1 MTRMIQVLFALS
13 LILGFI
19 PLSNAFA
26 VTQVT
31 KVEYSDPGQVTI
43 TGDGK
48 LNFEKTVNAQDKQI
62 IIEIKDA
69 QVASGAGE
77 KIDTSSSKGMLS
89 QVSPYQVEGK
99 DTVRVV
105 LQLRGMVDA
114 NITQDGNVLK
124 VSVPTSAG
132 ANAPSTTTAE
142 APPPAEVGTPA
153 AKNDKL
159 DEFFENQT
167 TKRFIGK
174 HITLQ
179 FRDADAVDVFR
190 LIGEA
195 SGFNI
200 VLGSDVSG
208 KVTLSLVD
216 VPWDLALDT
225 LLTSLRL
232 GAERSNNVLRISSLS
247 SLTSEK
253 QEELRAKQ
261 ASQATAV
268 RVTKI
273 FSISYAKPSD
283 LLVILKQ
290 FGSASPAS
298 LGGPGIGGSATN
310 IIVDERTNSIIVQDT
325 PDNIERMKKLIAL
338 LDTQTPQI
346 LIEAKV
352 IEATE
357 SFGKTIGGSIG
368 GGRSSSEQAVASF
381 NGSNPVDPLIGSA
394 SSIFPNGSSV
404 ATASANSGALGLSN
418 ILNGPTFGLF
428 SGLRITSLLNI
439 GESESQIKIVSSP
452 KLVVLNKQAANI
464 VQGTPVLVPGTTTQN
479 GVTIPANTVQSAN
492 LSLTVTP
499 TVTNDGNIMMDLGI
513 TNNIPIP
520 FAGGLGGVGT
530 RSITSKVVS
539 ESGATLVIGGIF
551 NDRVS
556 HNESGFPFLRK
567 IPILG
572 HLFGSEADSTD
583 RSELFIFITP
593 RILNEKESGLSG

>member
-1 MTRMIQVLFALS
+1 MMKTIQPLFFLTLALCVCS
-13 LILGFI
+13 
-19 PLSNAFA
+19 SSSAYA
-26 VTQVT
+26 VTQIT
-31 KVEYSDPGQVTI
+31 KVEMSDPGQVVI

-48 LNFEKTVNAQDKQI
+48 LDFEKTVNAQDNQV

-69 QVASGAGE
+69 QIAKGAGE
-77 KIDTSSSKGMLS
+77 KIDASSSKGMLN
-89 QVSPYQVEGK
+89 QISPYQVEGK
-99 DTVRVV
+99 DVVRVV
-105 LQLRGMVDA
+105 LQMRDKVDA
-114 NITQDGNVLK
+114 NVTQEGNTLK
-124 VSVPTSAG
+124 VSVPTTAG
-132 ANAPSTTTAE
+132 SVAAAAT
-142 APPPAEVGTPA
+142 PAEVGVPA
-153 AKNDKL
+153 EKNDKL
-159 DEFFENQT
+159 DQFFENQT

-179 FRDADAVDVFR
+179 LRDADAVDVFR

-200 VLGSDVSG
+200 VLGSDVTG

-225 LLTSLRL
+225 LLTTLRL
-232 GAERSNNVLRISSLS
+232 GAERSNNVLRVITLAN
-247 SLTSEK
+247 LTTEK

-261 ASQATAV
+261 ASQATAI
-268 RVTKI
+268 RMTKI

-283 LLVILKQ
+283 LVTILRQ
-290 FGSASPAS
+290 FGSASAPAA
-298 LGGPGIGGSATN
+298 GSTPPN
-310 IIVDERTNSIIVQDT
+310 ISVDERTNSIIVQDT

-357 SFGKTIGGSIG
+357 TFGKTIGGSIG
-368 GGRSSSEQAVASF
+368 AGRSSSEQDFGSF
-381 NGSNPVDPLIGSA
+381 NGANPVDPLIGTP
-394 SSIFPNGSSV
+394 SSIFPTGAGIATATGGSSP
-404 ATASANSGALGLSN
+404 SGTLGISN
-418 ILNGPTFGLF
+418 LLNGPTFGLF

-439 GESESQIKIVSSP
+439 GESESQVKIVSSP
-452 KLVVLNKQAANI
+452 KLVVLNKQSANI
-464 VQGTPVLVPGTTTQN
+464 VQGTPVLVPGTTTTTQ
-479 GVTIPANTVQSAN
+479 GVTIPANTVQNAN

-499 TVTNDGNIMMDLGI
+499 TVTNDGNIMMDLAI
-513 TNNIPIP
+513 TNNIPQA
-520 FAGGLGGVGT
+520 FGGGLGGVAN

-539 ESGATLVIGGIF
+539 ESGSTLVIGGIF
-551 NDRVS
+551 NDSTS

-572 HLFGSEADSTD
+572 HLFGTEADSTN

-593 RILNEKESGLSG
+593 RILNEKESGFAG

>member
-1 MTRMIQVLFALS
+1 MMKTIQPIIFLTLAVYLFSGAK
-13 LILGFI
+13 
-19 PLSNAFA
+19 AYA
-26 VTQVT
+26 VTQIS
-31 KVEYSDPGQVTI
+31 KVEVSDSGQVVI

-48 LNFEKTVNAQDKQI
+48 LDFEKTINSQDNQVV
-62 IIEIKDA
+62 IEIKDA
-69 QVASGAGE
+69 QIAKGAGE
-77 KIDTSSSKGMLS
+77 KIDTSASKGMLS

-99 DTVRVV
+99 DVVRVV
-105 LQLRGMVDA
+105 LQMRDKVDA
-114 NITQDGNVLK
+114 NITQEGNTLK
-124 VSVPTSAG
+124 VSVPTTSSA
-132 ANAPSTTTAE
+132 AVATTE
-142 APPPAEVGTPA
+142 APPAEIGTPA
-153 AKNDKL
+153 EKNDKL
-159 DEFFENQT
+159 DQFFENQT

-179 FRDADAVDVFR
+179 LRDADAVDVFR

-200 VLGSDVSG
+200 VLGSDVTG

-225 LLTSLRL
+225 LLTTLRL
-232 GAERSNNVLRISSLS
+232 GAERSNNVLRVITLAN
-247 SLTSEK
+247 LTTEK
-253 QEELRAKQ
+253 QEELKAKQ

-268 RVTKI
+268 RMTKI

-283 LLVILKQ
+283 LVLILRQ
-290 FGSASPAS
+290 FGSSSAPI
-298 LGGPGIGGSATN
+298 PGSVPPN
-310 IIVDERTNSIIVQDT
+310 ISVDERTNSIIVQDT

-357 SFGKTIGGSIG
+357 TFGKTIGGSIG
-368 GGRSSSEQAVASF
+368 AGRSSSEQDFGSF
-381 NGSNPVDPLIGSA
+381 NGANPVDPLIGTP
-394 SSIFPNGSSV
+394 SSIFPTGAGI
-404 ATASANSGALGLSN
+404 ATATGGASPSGTLGISN
-418 ILNGPTFGLF
+418 LLNGPTFGLF

-439 GESESQIKIVSSP
+439 GESESQVKIVSSP
-452 KLVVLNKQAANI
+452 KLVVLNKQSANI
-464 VQGTPVLVPGTTTQN
+464 VQGTPVLVPGTTTTTQ
-479 GVTIPANTVQSAN
+479 GVTIPANTVQNAN

-499 TVTNDGNIMMDLGI
+499 TVTNDGNIMMDLAI
-513 TNNIPIP
+513 TNNIPQA
-520 FAGGLGGVGT
+520 FGGGLGGVAN

-539 ESGATLVIGGIF
+539 ESGSTLVIGGIF
-551 NDRVS
+551 NDSTS

-572 HLFGSEADSTD
+572 HLFGTEADSTN

-593 RILNEKESGLSG
+593 RILNEKESGFAG